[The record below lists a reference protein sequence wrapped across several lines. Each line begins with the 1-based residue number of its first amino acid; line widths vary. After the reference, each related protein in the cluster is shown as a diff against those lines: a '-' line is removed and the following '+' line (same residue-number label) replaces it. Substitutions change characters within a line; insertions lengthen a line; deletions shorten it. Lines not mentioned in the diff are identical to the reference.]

1 MACSCK
7 GGSSSGKQVVAGKQ
21 VVKKK
26 PISSTTGPRKN
37 VKRRIVYK
45 RPI

>member
-7 GGSSSGKQVVAGKQ
+7 GGSSGNQVVAGKQ

-26 PISSTTGPRKN
+26 TIQSTSNKKNN
-37 VKRRIVYK
+37 VKRGIIYK

>member
-7 GGSSSGKQVVAGKQ
+7 GGSSGKQIVAGKQ

-26 PISSTTGPRKN
+26 PVSSATGPRKN
-37 VKRRIVYK
+37 VQRRIIYK